1 MALNSST
8 LRGAAETAGNIAA
21 VHFGLKLLV
30 EHDHHAV
37 YLEHELLD
45 KAAVPLLERLLH
57 DGVVGVVEHFLCD
70 PESLCEAP
78 ALFLHDYP
86 DELRQNDNGVRVVHL
101 NAVVFCEV
109 LHCAEHCPVLS
120 DKVSDC
126 GCGEEIL
133 LLQTEYL
140 AGFGLIVGV
149 EDTGDVLGGTLLF
162 TCLGEPALVKEAEIE
177 LIVSFCLPQ
186 TQRADIFSSVAYHG
200 VVVGNCVHI
209 AVSVVYHNGFLLPAD
224 APGVAV
230 LLPVVGGL
238 SLEAVL
244 YALLEQTILVTDTVA
259 VQGEVQRSGAVK
271 EACCEPA
278 KAAVSEGCVL
288 DLFKFGD
295 ISLPLKFS
303 LSILLLLS
311 DAALQT

>member
-1 MALNSST
+1 MSSDGTEQQYAAGSRRNSSGG
-8 LRGAAETAGNIAA
+8 LVQRLCRGSLA
-21 VHFGLKLLV
+21 
-30 EHDHHAV
+30 
-37 YLEHELLD
+37 
-45 KAAVPLLERLLH
+45 
-57 DGVVGVVEHFLCD
+57 VGVDICRAARFEFQRPVG
-70 PESLCEAP
+70 
-78 ALFLHDYP
+78 
-86 DELRQNDNGVRVVHL
+86 GVH
-101 NAVVFCEV
+101 
-109 LHCAEHCPVLS
+109 
-120 DKVSDC
+120 
-126 GCGEEIL
+126 
-133 LLQTEYL
+133 QQQ
-140 AGFGLIVGV
+140 
-149 EDTGDVLGGTLLF
+149 
-162 TCLGEPALVKEAEIE
+162 EPALVKEAEIE

-200 VVVGNCVHI
+200 VVVWNCVHI

-230 LLPVVGGL
+230 LLPVIGGL

-271 EACCEPA
+271 KACCEPA